1 MHRKIEALLKDK
13 IGLDV
18 KTIGE
23 ASIKNAVKHC
33 LNASGCSDL
42 NAYYQALISSDVE
55 LKRLVEAVVIP
66 ETWFFRDD
74 VPFNVLT
81 SNVNNNWLDSEESDR
96 KLKVLSMPCS
106 TGEEPYTIAMALDK
120 IGFPEKR
127 VEIDAID
134 ISQQS
139 LDKAKKGVYRPN
151 SFRSDDL
158 SFRDDYFTKV
168 SEGYRLKSNIR
179 RRVNF
184 QQGNLLR
191 DDLSQFDL
199 HYDVIFCRNLLIYF
213 DSQDQQTAV
222 RKLYNMLADDGVL
235 FVGHAE
241 ANNNV
246 NQLFRS
252 LRIRGSFSFVKKNEY
267 ELSELNGNYDEK
279 VSKFSTKHREL
290 PTISHAGV
298 SLNPVNGNKKTVG
311 VHSADNKP
319 FSDYH
324 IGIGSKVD
332 GELDEQVLIS
342 KAHRLADEGRLDEAE
357 ATCQQLII
365 NFSSADAF
373 YLLGVVYDATNRSG
387 MAESMFRKAIY
398 LMPNHIEALIHLA
411 LHVEINGSVE
421 EALSLRRRAER
432 ANQ

>member
-1 MHRKIEALLKDK
+1 MQRKIEALLKDK

-23 ASIKNAVKHC
+23 ASIKNAVTHC

-42 NAYYQALISSDVE
+42 NAYYEVLISSDIE

-66 ETWFFRDD
+66 ETWFFRDEI
-74 VPFNVLT
+74 PFNVLI
-81 SNVNNNWLDSEESDR
+81 SNVNNNWLVSDEDDR
-96 KLKVLSMPCS
+96 KIKILSMPCS

-120 IGFPEKR
+120 IGFPENR

-134 ISQQS
+134 VSQQS

-158 SFRDDYFTKV
+158 SFRDVYFTKV
-168 SEGYRLKSNIR
+168 SEGYRLKRNIR

-184 QQGNLLR
+184 KQGNLLR
-191 DDLSQFDL
+191 DDLSQLDL

-213 DSQDQQTAV
+213 DSQDQQASV
-222 RKLYNMLADDGVL
+222 RKLYNMLTDDGVL

-252 LRIRGSFSFVKKNEY
+252 LRIRGSFAFIKKTECDLNEY
-267 ELSELNGNYDEK
+267 HGNYDEK
-279 VSKFSTKHREL
+279 VSEFSIKHRKL
-290 PTISHAGV
+290 PAISQAV
-298 SLNPVNGNKKTVG
+298 ASLSQVNRNNKTVSIN
-311 VHSADNKP
+311 SADTKP
-319 FSDYH
+319 FFGYH
-324 IGIGSKVD
+324 KGNQAG
-332 GELDEQVLIS
+332 GELDERALIA

-357 ATCQQLII
+357 AICHQVITH
-365 NFSSADAF
+365 FSSADAF
-373 YLLGVVYDATNRSG
+373 YLLGVVYEATNRSG

-411 LHVEINGSVE
+411 LQVEINGSAE

-432 ANQ
+432 AGQ

>member
-33 LNASGCSDL
+33 LSASGCSDL
-42 NAYYQALISSDVE
+42 DAYYEVLISSDDE

-74 VPFNVLT
+74 IPFNVLA
-81 SNVNNNWLDSEESDR
+81 SNVNNNWLTPVENDR

-120 IGFPEKR
+120 IGFPENR

-158 SFRDDYFTKV
+158 SFRDDYFIKV

-184 QQGNLLR
+184 KQANLLR
-191 DDLSQFDL
+191 DDLSLFDL

-252 LRIRGSFSFVKKNEY
+252 LRIRGSFSFVKKTECD
-267 ELSELNGNYDEK
+267 LSEHSGDYDAKISE
-279 VSKFSTKHREL
+279 FSIKHRKL
-290 PTISHAGV
+290 PAMRPASV
-298 SLNPVNGNKKTVG
+298 SSSRGNGNKKAVSI
-311 VHSADNKP
+311 HSVENKP
-319 FSDYH
+319 FSGFH
-324 IGIGSKVD
+324 KGSKTG
-332 GELDEQVLIS
+332 GELDERALIE
-342 KAHRLADEGRLDEAE
+342 KAHLLADEGRLNEAE
-357 ATCQQLII
+357 ATCQQVITH
-365 NFSSADAF
+365 FSSADAF
-373 YLLGVVYDATNRSG
+373 YLLGVVYEATNRSG

-411 LHVEINGSVE
+411 LHVESNGSVE

-432 ANQ
+432 ASQ